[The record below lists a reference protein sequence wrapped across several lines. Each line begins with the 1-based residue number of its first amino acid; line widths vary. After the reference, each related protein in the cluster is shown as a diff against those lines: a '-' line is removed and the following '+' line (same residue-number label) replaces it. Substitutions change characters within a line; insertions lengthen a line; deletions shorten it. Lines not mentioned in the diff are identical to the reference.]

1 VLRFR
6 KLLKQLIASLALLLI
21 IVVGA
26 STVFRAAI
34 SGIQRTDFTVYQ
46 LAGRAVLD
54 GTDIYEVRNVRGW
67 AYVYPPPFAVL
78 MAPFAIMSVF
88 WGALVWYLVSIS
100 LTAWAVLMCVRMVQ
114 DEKRLVGDPLVLAI
128 VPVILVLV
136 LLMSGLMRGQA
147 SVPLMWLVVAAFYFH
162 RKKRDLLAGTCL
174 AGAVLVKVF
183 PVVLLAY
190 FVWRR
195 RWRFLIGSVVAI
207 TLGSLVLPAGV
218 FGWNRNLQYLKEWQ
232 RVVAKPALAAG
243 SGREQ
248 SALNEQ
254 LLDPEKLR
262 NQSLEAVLWRLTGP
276 VTARPMAMAIGLA
289 MAGAVWLV
297 GRRAA
302 HDSELLIVS
311 AILVWTLLV
320 PPVSETHYFAML
332 LLPLTALTLLATK
345 ETDATT
351 RTLTRAVLILFGA
364 VSLVA
369 GNVKPLQHY
378 GPLCWATLALWA
390 VLLLVVARRNQL
402 EPETGGLRT

>member
-1 VLRFR
+1 M
-6 KLLKQLIASLALLLI
+6 
-21 IVVGA
+21 
-26 STVFRAAI
+26 
-34 SGIQRTDFTVYQ
+34 YQ

-78 MAPFAIMSVF
+78 MVPFAMMSVF
-88 WGALVWYLVSIS
+88 WGALVWYLISVS
-100 LTAWAVLMCVRMVQ
+100 LTAWAAVMCVRMVQ
-114 DEKRLVGDPLVLAI
+114 DEKRLVGDPFVLAA
-128 VPVILVLV
+128 VPVVLVLV
-136 LLMSGLMRGQA
+136 LLMSGLTRGQA
-147 SVPLMWLVVAAFYFH
+147 SVPVMWLVVAALYFH
-162 RKKRDLLAGTCL
+162 REKRDLLAGTCL

-195 RWRFLIGSVVAI
+195 HWTILIAAVTAI
-207 TLGSLVLPAGV
+207 ALGSLVLPSGV
-218 FGWNRNLQYLKEWQ
+218 FGWNRNLQYLQEWQ
-232 RVVAKPALAAG
+232 RVVATPALAAG
-243 SGREQ
+243 SSREQ

-254 LLDPEKLR
+254 LLDPQKLR
-262 NQSLEAVLWRLTGP
+262 NQSLEAVLWRLMGP
-276 VTARPMAMAIGLA
+276 VVARPMAMVIGLA
-289 MAGAVWLV
+289 MAGAIWLV

-302 HDSELLIVS
+302 RDSELLIIS

-320 PPVSETHYFAML
+320 PPVSESHYFVML
-332 LLPLTALTLLATK
+332 LLPLAALTLLATR

-351 RTLTRAVLILFGA
+351 RILTRVVLILFGA

-369 GNVKPLQHY
+369 GNIKSLQHY